1 MHTESQRLLMSYGPN
16 TGLTG
21 FIVSSHRRFHKSIS
35 NLVFSLLKVQI
46 WHSLALPHGT
56 HLSDEVF
63 TVPPHSRWIPGGI
76 HVISMWIPSIP
87 YGIVWLRAQ
96 PFWRMIPYSF
106 HMETPWNLNIPWNI
120 SLESRWNEHGIHHNS
135 FHGFHIIPDGF
146 HIIPDGFHNISHGF
160 HIIPYGFHIIPHY
173 STWTPHY
180 FRWIPYYFIFIP
192 YYFTW
197 IPYYSR
203 WIPCRWP
210 NNM

>member
-1 MHTESQRLLMSYGPN
+1 MGMITSCRSKREEEGCR
-16 TGLTG
+16 
-21 FIVSSHRRFHKSIS
+21 
-35 NLVFSLLKVQI
+35 
-46 WHSLALPHGT
+46 W
-56 HLSDEVF
+56 EVF

-106 HMETPWNLNIPWNI
+106 HMETPWNI

-135 FHGFHIIPDGF
+135 FHGFHIIPHD
-146 HIIPDGFHNISHGF
+146 
-160 HIIPYGFHIIPHY
+160 

-192 YYFTW
+192 YYFRW